1 MKESGVLDPGLRLSS
16 VMTRCLGKTV
26 LDDVSFALEPGRIH
40 ALMGENGAGKSTA
53 IKLFAG
59 LLAPDGGT
67 VSVAGTPLLPCSPGE
82 ATRRRV
88 GLVHQHFSLIPSFTV
103 LENLMLGHEPA
114 DALGV
119 LRPEKLRAEAE
130 ALMART
136 GLRVPLDEPT
146 SSLGVG
152 AKQRVEIVRIL
163 LRGAR
168 LVLLDEPTAI
178 LLPQEVKALYELLR
192 TLADDGAA
200 VGIVTHYVQETLAYA
215 DDVTVL
221 RRGRVVFSGPVAEHT
236 TESLSRAMLGEVPP
250 ALSRPPLPT
259 ENRARLTVA
268 GLTTEARAGRHDALR
283 DVSFTLHA
291 GEIVGVAGIDG
302 NGQDTLVLALAGLVP
317 AKARTLSLDG
327 AALATTDV
335 RGRRDAGL
343 EVVHGD
349 RHRFGMVEDASLGD
363 NLVLGDVGRTLDGDR
378 ESAIV
383 GERLARSGAVPAV
396 ATRLMS
402 QMSGGNQ
409 QKIVVERALSQAPK
423 VIVTSYP
430 TRGVDAAAAAA
441 IRQRLVAQAADGSAV
456 LLISADLAELRSL
469 CHRLLVFAEGRIV
482 ASFEGDPSEE
492 ALGAAMLS
500 RGGETPS

>member
-1 MKESGVLDPGLRLSS
+1 MGESRALDPGLQLTS

-26 LDDVSFALEPGRIH
+26 LDDVSFTLQPGRLH

-59 LLAPDGGT
+59 LLAPDAGT
-67 VSVAGTPLLPCSPGE
+67 VLVGGAPLVPCSPAE

-114 DALGV
+114 DGLGV
-119 LRPEKLRAEAE
+119 LRTDALRADAE

-136 GLRVPLDEPT
+136 GLQVPLDEVT
-146 SSLGVG
+146 GSLGVG

-178 LLPQEVKALYELLR
+178 LLPKEVKALYELLR
-192 TLADDGAA
+192 GLANEGAT
-200 VGIVTHYVQETLAYA
+200 VGIVTHYVLETLAYA

-221 RRGRVVFSGPVAEHT
+221 RRGRVVSTGPVAAHT
-236 TESLSRAMLGEVPP
+236 ADSLSRAMLGEVPK
-250 ALSRPPLPT
+250 AITPPPRD
-259 ENRARLTVA
+259 EGGRARLVVE
-268 GLTTEARAGRHDALR
+268 GLSTPARAGRRDALR
-283 DVSFTLHA
+283 EVSFTLAA

-302 NGQDTLVLALAGLVP
+302 NGQDTLVSALAGLSP
-317 AKARTLSLDG
+317 ATARTLSLDG
-327 AALATTDV
+327 RALGAVDV
-335 RGRRDAGL
+335 RARREAGL

-349 RHRFGMVEDASLGD
+349 RHRYGMVEDATVGD
-363 NLVLGDVGRTLDGDR
+363 NLVLGDVGRTFEGQ
-378 ESAIV
+378 EEATV
-383 GERLARSGAVPAV
+383 VAERLRRSAAVPAE
-396 ATRLMS
+396 ASRPMS
-402 QMSGGNQ
+402 QLSGGNQ
-409 QKIVVERALSQAPK
+409 QKVVVERALSQRPK
-423 VIVTSYP
+423 VLVTSYP
-430 TRGVDAAAAAA
+430 TRGVDAAAAAT
-441 IRQRLVAQAADGSAV
+441 IRQRLVEQAEGGCAV
-456 LLISADLAELRSL
+456 LLVSADLAELRSL

-482 ASFEGDPSEE
+482 ATFEGDPTEE

-500 RGGETPS
+500 RGEGPS